1 MSFAL
6 KFDANNQ
13 PVTAIE
19 EIIPVKV
26 AFDTTGIIDVSV
38 PARSFAVAVKRV
50 ATAYS
55 VEININDTGFFPLDE
70 GDQFGNFLDLRSI
83 QVRIEATDP
92 DGMVLLFSR

>member
-13 PVTAIE
+13 PVSAIE

-26 AFDTTGIIDVSV
+26 DFDETGIIDVSV
-38 PARSFAVAVKRV
+38 PARSFSVAVKRV
-50 ATAYS
+50 ATDYL
-55 VEININDTGFFPLDE
+55 VEINLNGTGFFPIDE
-70 GDQFGNFLDLRSI
+70 GDQFGNFLDLRTI
-83 QVRIEATDP
+83 QIRIEATDP